1 MPDWDATDAAV
12 IAAMGETVSY
22 LPNGG
27 SSVDFVA
34 LFQTPDVEPDTQD
47 INFESVGPMVTCLD
61 TDTPSPDHLD
71 TFTIRSQLYTVKRIE
86 QDESALVIF
95 QLLEGT

>member
-22 LPNGG
+22 TPDGG
-27 SSVDFVA
+27 SPGDITA
-34 LFQTPDVEPDTQD
+34 LFQMPDVDPDTQD
-47 INFESVGPMVTCLD
+47 INFESVDPMITCLN
-61 TDTPSPDHLD
+61 TDAPSPSHLD
-71 TFTIRSQLYTVKRIE
+71 TFTIRGKLYTVKRIE